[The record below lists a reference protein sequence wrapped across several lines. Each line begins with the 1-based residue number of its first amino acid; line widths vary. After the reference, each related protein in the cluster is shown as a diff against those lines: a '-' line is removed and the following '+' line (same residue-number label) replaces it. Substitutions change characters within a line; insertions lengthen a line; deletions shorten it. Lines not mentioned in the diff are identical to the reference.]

1 MNAQPTE
8 QQHALQY
15 LYIPVRPLCCAR
27 GGAQFAAA
35 AARPSAGIAPV
46 WTQRAYRRLAS
57 RKRSLS
63 RRYRL
68 RTRMGMQPV
77 VEHPVPGSARRATS
91 PPRSKDATAPAA
103 NVHSSAP
110 VTPAAINAKSNGMAR
125 RMFEATTAAVGAFML
140 LHCQARTCAEQSRLY
155 RHRDRHHD
163 GLDAGPNNRTQQR
176 QQQRQRRR
184 RRRRQYIEELR
195 RRLAR
200 WRRAR
205 RGQSPAA
212 AAAPARLR
220 APYVSAARRAP
231 ELPSHVDLTFA
242 DFLDRCLNEG
252 RHHLKLDF
260 KELDAVEPCLE
271 LLASRWDQLHANGMA
286 IWLNADVLPGPNAR
300 RVGSCRVPAY
310 RFLPLCR
317 KLCPH
322 AYLSLGWRCGPIGPE
337 EVYAPHDIHEM
348 QRVLREHHIPG
359 SMVVFAS
366 ALRLAE
372 RCVRLQGELLSAVPD
387 SQLLL
392 WTGTGELPIAASTQA
407 RIHLELARMGHAE
420 RVGFDVQIARSCSEI
435 AGAGAIDC
443 TFFWSRFCRT
453 SVCCCC
459 ASHGFP
465 CPSPAYPY
473 FRGALELGS
482 NGAASLREGRGASYG
497 ERQPLVIE
505 RVTAAA

>member
-1 MNAQPTE
+1 MMGWMLEPE
-8 QQHALQY
+8 QQDLSKGSSSSSGGGGGGGSTLRSCDGGWLGGGELDADNLQQPPPRV
-15 LYIPVRPLCCAR
+15 PVCAHPT
-27 GGAQFAAA
+27 F
-35 AARPSAGIAPV
+35 
-46 WTQRAYRRLAS
+46 
-57 RKRSLS
+57 
-63 RRYRL
+63 RL
-68 RTRMGMQPV
+68 R
-77 VEHPVPGSARRATS
+77 
-91 PPRSKDATAPAA
+91 
-103 NVHSSAP
+103 
-110 VTPAAINAKSNGMAR
+110 
-125 RMFEATTAAVGAFML
+125 
-140 LHCQARTCAEQSRLY
+140 
-155 RHRDRHHD
+155 D
-163 GLDAGPNNRTQQR
+163 G
-176 QQQRQRRR
+176 
-184 RRRRQYIEELR
+184 
-195 RRLAR
+195 
-200 WRRAR
+200 
-205 RGQSPAA
+205 
-212 AAAPARLR
+212 
-220 APYVSAARRAP
+220 AP

-505 RVTAAA
+505 RSHGGGMTPNTMGAHSATPGSSPNGRTLSLGSETPSVAIPSPTPPGGGIKLEVANATHGGGEDVSLRF